1 MQSEDIDKLFRERLA
16 GHAPTPPAFVWA
28 EIEAEIQPRRKRPVL
43 WLAAAA
49 VALLTL
55 LGGAS
60 WWVLTGSNPG
70 RPGGPQLAATAPR
83 PARAATPEHPEN
95 NSFSQATAPLA
106 SSSSPSEASA
116 NTPAVV
122 VATATPSQQARSRGV
137 QPDPAAASRRPARP
151 RASTP
156 AAVRQLAL
164 ADAPAPTPSRPK
176 LPEPTADPEL
186 DRPTTLPAAT
196 VALTGPIEVEVR
208 PAAPAPAVAAAPT
221 HRPRLTSLLRQARN
235 AVKGER
241 VSLTDAGLPET
252 VTVQARVAG
261 HTLTKTIQL

>member
-1 MQSEDIDKLFRERLA
+1 MQSEDIDKLFRDRLA
-16 GHAPTPPAFVWA
+16 DHAPTPPAFVWA
-28 EIEAEIQPRRKRPVL
+28 EIEAEMQPRRKRPVL

-55 LGGAS
+55 LGGA
-60 WWVLTGSNPG
+60 WWVLTGGNPS
-70 RPGGPQLAATAPR
+70 RPGTPQMAAATPR
-83 PARAATPEHPEN
+83 PAAPATSKQAEN
-95 NSFSQATAPLA
+95 NSSSQATAPLVFP
-106 SSSSPSEASA
+106 SSPSEAQA
-116 NTPAVV
+116 NKPAVV

-156 AAVRQLAL
+156 AAARQLAL
-164 ADAPAPTPSRPK
+164 ANAPAPTPSRPT
-176 LPEPTADPEL
+176 LPEPTPDPEL

-208 PAAPAPAVAAAPT
+208 PAAPASAVAATPT